1 MSCGVLNPNGRIKQ
15 KIEKIAAAKEETS
28 LFETILGIG
37 Y

>member
-1 MSCGVLNPNGRIKQ
+1 MENKT